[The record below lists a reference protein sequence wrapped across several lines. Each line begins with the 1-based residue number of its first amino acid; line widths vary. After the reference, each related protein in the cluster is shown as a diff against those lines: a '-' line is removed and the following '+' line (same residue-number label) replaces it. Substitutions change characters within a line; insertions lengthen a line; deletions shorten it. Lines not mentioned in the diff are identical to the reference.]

1 MPRKPIIAITMG
13 DAAGIGPEVL
23 VKALAEPKV
32 NELCRPLVV
41 GKAWV
46 VERDLKFTRAPLKVR
61 RVDAPSE
68 AEADANTV
76 DVLDVGDLKSED
88 VTMGRVSAAAGK
100 ASVQMIEKA
109 ARLAMERRIS
119 AMTTCPI
126 SKEALHL
133 AGVQEMGHQEILGRI
148 GGSRDVAT
156 MLMTRG
162 LRVVHLS
169 THKPLA
175 EAVRHVTK
183 ENVLA
188 RIKLTAES
196 FSRWGMDRARIA
208 VAAINPHGGEGG
220 LIGREEI
227 EQIAPAVEAAKAAG
241 IDARGPFPAD
251 SVFYRAAGGEFDVV
265 LAMYHDQG
273 HIAIKTLDFESSVTV
288 NLGLPFIR
296 TSVDHGTAYDI
307 AGKGVAKHRG
317 LVKAI
322 EAAVHLTTRRISATA
337 T

>member
-1 MPRKPIIAITMG
+1 MG

-32 NELCRPLVV
+32 NELCRPFVI
-41 GKAWV
+41 GKPWV
-46 VERDLKFTRAPLKVR
+46 IERDLRFTKAPLKVR
-61 RVDAPSE
+61 RIDAP
-68 AEADANTV
+68 AETDADPNV
-76 DVLDVGDLKSED
+76 IDVLDVGDLPPEEATYGK
-88 VTMGRVSAAAGK
+88 VSAAAGK
-100 ASVQMIEKA
+100 ASVQAIERA

-119 AMTTCPI
+119 AMVTCPI

-133 AGVQEMGHQEILGRI
+133 AGVREMGHQEILARVGDA
-148 GGSRDVAT
+148 RDVAT
-156 MLMTRG
+156 MLMTKG

-175 EAVRHVTK
+175 EAVRYVTK

-188 RIKLTAES
+188 RIKLTADS
-196 FSRWGMDRARIA
+196 FSKWGMDKTRIA
-208 VAAINPHGGEGG
+208 VAGINPHGGEGG
-220 LIGREEI
+220 LIGKEEI
-227 EQIAPAVEAAKAAG
+227 EQIAPAVEEAKAAG
-241 IDARGPFPAD
+241 INVRGPFPAD
-251 SVFYRAAGGEFDVV
+251 SVFYRAVNGEFDVV

-322 EAAVHLTTRRISATA
+322 ETAVLLAGRRMSATA
-337 T
+337 S